1 MTSRVEPP
9 ASSSPPPAAD
19 SAFAPLRE
27 RVFAALWIA
36 TVIGNAGSF
45 MRDVA
50 SAWMA
55 TELGGSPLSVAM
67 VQAAATAPAFLLAL
81 PAGVFADI
89 IDRRR
94 LLLGIQ
100 LLMAAASLTLSL
112 LAWSGALT
120 LPLLVAL
127 TFVAGVG
134 AALMGPV
141 WQSIVPELVSRP
153 QLKSAVALNSLGVNI
168 SRSIGPALGG
178 LLLAT
183 LGAGATYLAD
193 VSSYVFVIATLLWWK
208 RPATADDGL
217 AERFPGAFRAGLR
230 YARAS
235 SELRRTLL
243 RAAMFF
249 PFGAA
254 IWALMPLVSRD
265 LLGGDAGF
273 YGMILG
279 AVGAG
284 AIGGAFVLPALRRR
298 FDNDAILLGSAL
310 VVAPVMALLAMGPG
324 RLGGLALA
332 LVVGAAWI
340 AALTTLSGTA
350 QGVLPNWV
358 RGRGLAVYLTV
369 FNGAMT
375 AGSLGWGAVASG
387 IGLRGALLA
396 AAVGLVASALIARR
410 LPLPSGDDDL
420 SPSNHWPEPAVAEAV
435 AHDRGPV
442 LVTIEYRVAP
452 GDRASFRDAMAR
464 LAPVRRRDGAYAWGV
479 SEDAADPE
487 RIVEWFMVESWAE
500 HLRQHA
506 RASGFQADMQV
517 AARRWHQGEAPPVVR
532 HLIGLPPQDRRPPPT
547 RAGDPK

>member
-1 MTSRVEPP
+1 MSAP
-9 ASSSPPPAAD
+9 APSAAPAAEG
-19 SAFAPLRE
+19 AFAPLRE

-36 TVIGNAGSF
+36 TVVGNTGSF

-55 TELGGSPLSVAM
+55 AEIAGSPAAVATI
-67 VQAAATAPAFLLAL
+67 QAAATAPAFLLAL
-81 PAGVFADI
+81 PAGVLADI
-89 IDRRR
+89 VDRRK
-94 LLLGIQ
+94 LLLGVQ
-100 LLMAAASLTLSL
+100 LLMAAASLALSL
-112 LAWSGALT
+112 LAFSGALT
-120 LPLLVAL
+120 LPLLVGL

-141 WQSIVPELVSRP
+141 WQSIVPELVARP

-178 LLLAT
+178 LLLAGV
-183 LGAGATYLAD
+183 GAGATYLAD

-208 RPATADDGL
+208 RPPAADDGL

-235 SELRRTLL
+235 SELHRTLL

-249 PFGAA
+249 PFGASV
-254 IWALMPLVSRD
+254 WALMPLVSRD

-273 YGMILG
+273 YGVILG

-284 AIGGAFVLPALRRR
+284 AIAGAVALPWLRAR
-298 FDNDAILLGSAL
+298 FDGDAILMGAAL
-310 VVAPVMALLAMGPG
+310 LTSPCVALLALGPPKPAA
-324 RLGGLALA
+324 LALA
-332 LVVGAAWI
+332 LLIGGAWI

-375 AGSLGWGAVASG
+375 AGSLAWGLAAEEL
-387 IGLRGALLA
+387 GLRGAMLLA
-396 AAVGLVASALIARR
+396 AAGLALSALVARR
-410 LPLPSGDDDL
+410 LPLPAGDEDL
-420 SPSNHWPEPAVAEAV
+420 SPSNHWPEPAVATDL

-452 GDRASFRDAMAR
+452 ADRIAFREAALR
-464 LAPVRRRDGAYAWGV
+464 LAPQRRRDGAYAWGLA
-479 SEDAADPE
+479 EDAAAPE

-506 RASGFQADMQV
+506 RAAGVQADLQG
-517 AARRWHQGEAPPVVR
+517 ALRQWHRGEAPPEVR
-532 HLIGLPPQDRRPPPT
+532 HLVGLPPAGRNPRPLPE
-547 RAGDPK
+547 GDAP

>member
-1 MTSRVEPP
+1 MSAP
-9 ASSSPPPAAD
+9 AEAGGG
-19 SAFAPLRE
+19 AFAPLRSK
-27 RVFAALWIA
+27 VFAWLWAA
-36 TVIGNAGSF
+36 TVVGNAGSF

-50 SAWMA
+50 SAWTA
-55 TELGGSPLSVAM
+55 ADLGASPVAVAM

-81 PAGVFADI
+81 PAGVLADI
-89 IDRRR
+89 VDRRR

-100 LLMAAASLTLSL
+100 LLMAAASVALSL
-112 LAWSGALT
+112 LAFAGALT
-120 LPLLVAL
+120 LPALVGL

-141 WQSIVPELVSRP
+141 WQSIVPELVERP

-183 LGAGATYLAD
+183 VGTGATYLAD

-208 RPATADDGL
+208 RPAAADDGL

-235 SELRRTLL
+235 SELRRTLV
-243 RAAMFF
+243 RALMFF

-254 IWALMPLVSRD
+254 IWALMPLVSRN

-273 YGMILG
+273 YGLMLG

-284 AIGGAFVLPALRRR
+284 AIGGALLLPGLRAKL
-298 FDNDAILLGSAL
+298 DGDGIMLASA
-310 VVAPVMALLAMGPG
+310 VAVAGAMALLATGPG
-324 RLGGLALA
+324 RIAGLALA
-332 LVVGAAWI
+332 PAIGAAWI

-350 QGVLPNWV
+350 QAVLPNWV

-375 AGSLGWGAVASG
+375 AGSLGWGLVADG
-387 IGLRGALLA
+387 LGLRGALLA
-396 AAVGLVASALIARR
+396 AAAGLCVAAWLARR
-410 LPLPSGDDDL
+410 LPLPEGDEDL
-420 SPSNHWPEPAVAEAV
+420 TPSNHWPEPAVAAPP

-442 LVTIEYRVAP
+442 LVTVEYRVAP
-452 GDRASFRDAMAR
+452 EDLAAFRAAMDR
-464 LAPVRRRDGAYAWGV
+464 LAPMRRRDGAYAWGLA
-479 SEDAADPE
+479 EDAAEPE
-487 RIVEWFMVESWAE
+487 RITEWFMVESWAE

-506 RASGFQADMQV
+506 RVSGGAADVQV
-517 AARRWHQGEAPPVVR
+517 AARRWHRGEDPPRVR
-532 HLIGLPPQDRRPPPT
+532 HLIGLPPLPAPSRPET
-547 RAGDPK
+547 

>member
-1 MTSRVEPP
+1 MSGGAGP
-9 ASSSPPPAAD
+9 ADGKGAAAG
-19 SAFAPLRE
+19 AFAPLRE
-27 RVFAALWIA
+27 KVFAWLWAA
-36 TVIGNAGSF
+36 TVVGNAGSF

-50 SAWMA
+50 SAWTA
-55 TELGGSPLSVAM
+55 ADLGASPLSVAM

-81 PAGVFADI
+81 PAGVLADI
-89 IDRRR
+89 VDRRR

-100 LLMAAASLTLSL
+100 LLMAAASVALSL
-112 LAWSGALT
+112 LAFAGALT
-120 LPLLVAL
+120 LPALIGL

-168 SRSIGPALGG
+168 SRAVGPALGG

-183 LGAGATYLAD
+183 VGTGATYLAD
-193 VSSYVFVIATLLWWK
+193 VSSYVFVIATLLWWR
-208 RPATADDGL
+208 RPAAADDGL

-235 SELRRTLL
+235 TELRRTLL
-243 RAAMFF
+243 RALMFF

-254 IWALMPLVSRD
+254 VWALMPLVSRN

-273 YGMILG
+273 YGLMLG

-284 AIGGAFVLPALRRR
+284 AIGGAFLLPLLRARLSA
-298 FDNDAILLGSAL
+298 DGLLFASAL
-310 VVAPVMALLAMGPG
+310 VVAAAMALLALGPG
-324 RLGGLALA
+324 RAAGLGLA

-350 QGVLPNWV
+350 QAVLPNWV

-375 AGSLGWGAVASG
+375 GGSLGWGLVADAL
-387 IGLRGALLA
+387 GLGGALLA
-396 AAVGLVASALIARR
+396 AAAGLALAALLARR
-410 LPLPSGDDDL
+410 LPLPAGEEDL
-420 SPSNHWPEPAVAEAV
+420 TPSNHWPEPTVAAQP

-442 LVTIEYRVAP
+442 LVTIDYLVAP
-452 GDRASFRDAMAR
+452 EDLPPFRAAMDR
-464 LAPVRRRDGAYAWGV
+464 LAPMRRRDGAFAWGLA
-479 SEDAADPE
+479 EDAETPG
-487 RIVEWFMVESWAE
+487 RITEWFMVESWAE

-506 RASGFQADMQV
+506 RVSAGAADVQRD
-517 AARRWHQGEAPPVVR
+517 ARRWHRGEAPPRVR
-532 HLIGLPPQDRRPPPT
+532 HLVGLPPAPSRSRPES
-547 RAGDPK
+547 